1 MSKRRPKAVK
11 LVTTCPNCG
20 EAVEIIITKKQLKAL
35 WKDIKLPIGQASV
48 QAEKIIYMD
57 MRTE

>member
-1 MSKRRPKAVK
+1 MPKRPKAVK

-20 EAVEIIITKKQLKAL
+20 EAVEIIITKKQLKAM
-35 WKDIKLPIGQASV
+35 WRDIKLPIGQANLR
-48 QAEKIIYMD
+48 AEEIIYQH